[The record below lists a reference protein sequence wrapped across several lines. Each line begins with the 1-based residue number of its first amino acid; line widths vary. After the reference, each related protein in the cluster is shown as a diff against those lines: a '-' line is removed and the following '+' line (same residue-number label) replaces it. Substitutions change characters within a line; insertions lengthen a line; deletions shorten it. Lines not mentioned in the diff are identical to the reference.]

1 MKTNP
6 DIAAQTARFAEAVSA
21 FTPVCKARYAKLL
34 PFRDGI
40 AQLREKGASYDLIRE
55 MLVAAGVTVAVDTI
69 GNFVREVIEQRE
81 RPQPNP
87 RRRPQPRPFAAHPA
101 PTVGATKMPFTVAP
115 PAGEAP
121 DGSSPAAPAPA
132 RRARAL
138 RRCCT
143 KSSPMSLL
151 GAGCALTTKGSI
163 GRRCPRWQSTSDAKT
178 I

>member
-6 DIAAQTARFAEAVSA
+6 DIAAQTTRFAESVRA

-55 MLVAAGVTVAVDTI
+55 MLTAAGVTVAVDTI

-81 RPQPNP
+81 RPLPNP
-87 RRRPQPRPFAAHPA
+87 RRRPQPRSFTAHSA
-101 PTVGATKMPFTVAP
+101 TTVGTPKLPFTVAP

-121 DGSSPAAPAPA
+121 VAD
-132 RRARAL
+132 
-138 RRCCT
+138 
-143 KSSPMSLL
+143 
-151 GAGCALTTKGSI
+151 TTKQK
-163 GRRCPRWQSTSDAKT
+163 PK
-178 I
+178 